1 MKAIRPILR
10 LLLAGLLASLL
21 LCAGV
26 YLYLSP
32 QLPSVEVLRDVRL
45 QVPMQVYTRDGQLI
59 GQFGEQKRNPLP
71 FEEVP
76 PRFVQALLAAEDD
89 GFFTHPG
96 VSLRGL
102 LRAAIQLVTTGEK
115 KTGGSTLTMQV
126 ARNYFLTHE
135 RSFTRKFKEILLSLK
150 IERSLNKE
158 EIFELYFNRIFLG
171 HRAYG
176 FEAAAQVYYG
186 SSIGELNLAQAA
198 MLAGLPKA
206 PSSNNPLSDAER
218 ALVRRNWILGRML
231 ELGYIEASDY
241 QEAVSAPV
249 TAEHHGARLA
259 LAAPYA
265 AEMVRREMI
274 RRYGLAA
281 YSDGYHAFT
290 SIDSGL
296 QQAANAAVREGIDA
310 YDQRHGYRGP
320 EQQIPPQPQAQM
332 TELWLAALKQ
342 TPSIGGR
349 LPGIVTTVADD
360 HLEVLLRGGGIEV
373 LPWEN
378 GLRQARP
385 HLSENRR
392 GPAPKTPHELWAA
405 GDLIRLRRDLDG
417 SLWLT
422 QMPAVQ
428 AALIALDV
436 NNGAILSM
444 VGGSGFETSKFN
456 RAVQA
461 ARQPGSNFKPFIYA
475 AALANGYT
483 AASIIND
490 APVVFEDAALEGIWR
505 PQNDDGKFYGPTRLR
520 WALTKSR
527 NLVSIRLLEQLG
539 IRTAIQYLDRFGFDL
554 DASTADLSLALGSQS
569 VTPLQ
574 LARAYASLANGGY
587 QVDSWLLARVEDFH
601 RNEVYTASP
610 ASVCHACEN
619 PAASTA
625 EERELSMEEILAA
638 GRSPAPPVAKRIVD
652 ASTAFII
659 DSILQ
664 DVITRGT
671 GRRARALN
679 RSDIAG
685 KTGTT
690 NGPTDAWFSGYNPSL
705 VATAWVGFDQNLPLG
720 NNEFGGVAALPI
732 WMDFMRVALSGKPE
746 EPRRIP
752 DGMVSVRIDPKTGLL
767 ASPGQTDAIFEYFQA
782 GLEPAGSSAADAM
795 DATDADLRKE
805 LF

>member
-45 QVPMQVYTRDGQLI
+45 QIPMQVYTRDGQLI

-102 LRAAIQLVTTGEK
+102 LRAAIQLVMTGEK

-126 ARNYFLTHE
+126 ARNYFLTQE

-158 EIFELYFNRIFLG
+158 EIFALYFNRIFLG

-186 SSIGELNLAQAA
+186 SSIGELNLAQEA

-206 PSSNNPLSDAER
+206 PSSYNPLSNAER

-231 ELGYIEASDY
+231 ELGYIEASAY

-274 RRYGLAA
+274 RRYGLPA

-296 QQAANAAVREGIDA
+296 QQAANAAVRDGIDA

-320 EQQIPPQPQAQM
+320 EQQLPPQQQEQM

-342 TPSIGGR
+342 TPTIGGR
-349 LPGIVTTVADD
+349 LPGIVTSVADD
-360 HLEVLLRGGGIEV
+360 HLEVLLSGGGKEV
-373 LPWEN
+373 LPWDN

-392 GPAPKTPHELWAA
+392 GPAPKTADEVWAV
-405 GDLIRLRRDLDG
+405 GDLIRLRRELDG
-417 SLWLT
+417 SLWLA
-422 QMPAVQ
+422 QAPAVQ
-428 AALIALDV
+428 AALIALDP
-436 NNGAILSM
+436 NNGAIFSM

-461 ARQPGSNFKPFIYA
+461 ARQPGSSFKPFIYA

-539 IRTAIQYLDRFGFDL
+539 IRTAIQYLDRFGFDI
-554 DASTADLSLALGSQS
+554 DASNADLSLALGSHS

-574 LARAYASLANGGY
+574 LASAYASLANGGY
-587 QVDSWLLARVEDFH
+587 QVDSWLLERVEDFH
-601 RNEVYTASP
+601 RNEVYTARP

-619 PAASTA
+619 PAAPSA
-625 EERELSMEEILAA
+625 QERELSMEEILAA

-652 ASTAFII
+652 AGTAFII

-732 WMDFMRVALSGKPE
+732 WMDFMRVALAGKPE